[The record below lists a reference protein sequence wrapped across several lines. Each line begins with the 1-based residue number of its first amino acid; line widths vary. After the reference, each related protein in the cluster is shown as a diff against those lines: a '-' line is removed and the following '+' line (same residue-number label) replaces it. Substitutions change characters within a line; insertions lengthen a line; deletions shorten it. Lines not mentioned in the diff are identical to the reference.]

1 MDEEDDQKK
10 EAPSCAYSR
19 WSMSDRKK
27 PLKRLADITK
37 DARQEAALKA
47 MLAEGVPPA
56 APKLW
61 AAALTDIEVD
71 ETVSS

>member
-1 MDEEDDQKK
+1 M
-10 EAPSCAYSR
+10 A
-19 WSMSDRKK
+19 DRKI
-27 PLKRLADITK
+27 PLKKLADITK

-47 MLAEGVPPA
+47 MLAEGTPPA

-71 ETVSS
+71 ETVRHGGVGFN